1 MFMKKLLPFLAILL
15 LFISSKMY
23 SQCSYNLINI
33 QHVDCYNDNTGEIK
47 ISITNPNIDWNWVLP
62 DGSTSTNLIL
72 SNLQAG
78 DFALIINEYFIPG
91 DPTSPLVCSLTDTI
105 SVEQTIQITADFV
118 LKNMC
123 NSSDSADVITTIYG
137 GTAPYSTLWVQTG
150 DTDPNIT
157 NIAPSI
163 TTYTLNITDA
173 NGCQRNQYLTIN
185 TVDEMQTFMA
195 NDDVICKDDN
205 SGMARVYV
213 ENGTPPFTF
222 VWNTEEEFIDL
233 ESSRIENLYP
243 GTYSVSITDTMGCII
258 SDSITISDNPKICIT
273 VYSVFSPNDDGIHDY
288 WGIENIHLYPE
299 ALVEVYDRMGNMVYR
314 RRNYI
319 NSESTAFNGYSKDG
333 RRLTSGVYYYILNL
347 ENEDEVFK
355 GTLTIVR

>member
-15 LFISSKMY
+15 LFISSNMY

-62 DGSTSTNLIL
+62 DGSTSTNLTL

-91 DPTSPLVCSLTDTI
+91 DPTSPLVCSLIDTI
-105 SVEQTIQITADFV
+105 SVEQTIPITAEFL

-123 NSSDSADVITTIYG
+123 NPSDSADVMTTIYG
-137 GTAPYSTLWVQTG
+137 GTAPYSILWIATG
-150 DTDPNIT
+150 DTELNIT

-163 TTYTLNITDA
+163 TPYTLHITDA
-173 NGCQRNQYLTIN
+173 NGCQKNQYLTIN
-185 TVDEMQTFMA
+185 TVEEMQTFMS

-222 VWNTEEEFIDL
+222 IWNTEEEFIDI

-243 GTYSVSITDTMGCII
+243 GTYSVTITDTMGCII

-288 WGIENIHLYPE
+288 WEIENIHLYPE
-299 ALVEVYDRMGNMVYR
+299 ALVEVYDRMGSMIYR

-319 NSESTAFNGYSKDG
+319 NSESIAFNGYSKDG
-333 RRLTSGVYYYILNL
+333 RRLASGAYYYVLNL
-347 ENEDEVFK
+347 DNGDEVFK